1 MPGLLRALPGVA
13 LSAALLFW
21 VFRELEWDALA
32 QCYIGIDIPLLLV
45 SGSLFIPMQLFRLG
59 RWVFLT
65 SPLGVVS
72 FRDQLRISLV
82 GNALTVLMPL
92 RLGEFSRPAMLKA
105 VSGVPISSGLG
116 VTALERVLDGLL
128 ITGLFWALIPFMPIE
143 ATENR
148 AVFGAAVGSGVL
160 FVSAAIAL
168 IGMAMKPRWIR
179 LIGEQSLGRVLPGL
193 WAKLWTM
200 MESFVSG
207 LHVLQGTRNVL
218 AVFGATIGYWGAN
231 ALVVAGVAAACGMKL
246 PWVAAPLIL
255 CVLVF
260 AIMLPSAPGFLG
272 TYQAAVVLGLSLFGF
287 SASQGANFAMV
298 LYPLNIFLV
307 VGMALPYAGGLSEI
321 LAQTRRAFR
330 FN

>member
-1 MPGLLRALPGVA
+1 
-13 LSAALLFW
+13 
-21 VFRELEWDALA
+21 
-32 QCYIGIDIPLLLV
+32 
-45 SGSLFIPMQLFRLG
+45 
-59 RWVFLT
+59 
-65 SPLGVVS
+65 
-72 FRDQLRISLV
+72 
-82 GNALTVLMPL
+82 MPL

-179 LIGEQSLGRVLPGL
+179 LIGEQTLGRVLPGL

-207 LHVLQGTRNVL
+207 LHVLRGDSQC
-218 AVFGATIGYWGAN
+218 FGGIWCHHRILGSERIGGGGSRGSLWDE
-231 ALVVAGVAAACGMKL
+231 VAG
-246 PWVAAPLIL
+246 
-255 CVLVF
+255 
-260 AIMLPSAPGFLG
+260 
-272 TYQAAVVLGLSLFGF
+272 
-287 SASQGANFAMV
+287 
-298 LYPLNIFLV
+298 
-307 VGMALPYAGGLSEI
+307 
-321 LAQTRRAFR
+321 
-330 FN
+330 

>member
-1 MPGLLRALPGVA
+1 M
-13 LSAALLFW
+13 
-21 VFRELEWDALA
+21 
-32 QCYIGIDIPLLLV
+32 
-45 SGSLFIPMQLFRLG
+45 
-59 RWVFLT
+59 LT
-65 SPLGVVS
+65 
-72 FRDQLRISLV
+72 
-82 GNALTVLMPL
+82 
-92 RLGEFSRPAMLKA
+92 

-179 LIGEQSLGRVLPGL
+179 LIGEQTLGRVLPGL

-255 CVLVF
+255 CVLVRLCFGSRLFRDLSGCSGSGPF
-260 AIMLPSAPGFLG
+260 AFW
-272 TYQAAVVLGLSLFGF
+272 LFGITRSQFRNGALSIEYILGGGHGSALRRGTFRDIGSNATSF
-287 SASQGANFAMV
+287 SLQ
-298 LYPLNIFLV
+298 LNL
-307 VGMALPYAGGLSEI
+307 E
-321 LAQTRRAFR
+321 
-330 FN
+330 